1 MALATAAAGAVRAV
15 MSAGARPCG
24 FMVHRTPLGY
34 LPVYLEVRR
43 ETSKYQSVEAT
54 VIRGLEGNVTQ
65 LVDELRNELGELDV
79 LSRAG
84 GDSLVLWGNYM
95 DECTEYLLRR
105 GF

>member
-1 MALATAAAGAVRAV
+1 M
-15 MSAGARPCG
+15 
-24 FMVHRTPLGY
+24 HRTPLGY